1 MRWAPGFPSV
11 TGNQVTLKYLQPPL
25 LHQELLRGPDGD
37 RKKYQEDTLGPFPL
51 MRGQEALKLTSCI
64 VRKIAATL

>member
-1 MRWAPGFPSV
+1 MV
-11 TGNQVTLKYLQPPL
+11 T
-25 LHQELLRGPDGD
+25 E
-37 RKKYQEDTLGPFPL
+37 KKYQEDTLGPFPL